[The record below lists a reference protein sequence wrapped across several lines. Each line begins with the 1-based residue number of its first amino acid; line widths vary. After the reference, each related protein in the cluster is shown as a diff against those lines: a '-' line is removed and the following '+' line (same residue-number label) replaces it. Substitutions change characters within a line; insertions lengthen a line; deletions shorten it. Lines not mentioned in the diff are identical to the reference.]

1 MAAAAAAGDG
11 SWGCSAPLAPPE
23 AVAADWMLEFACS
36 CLCRHFGDRI
46 GAEFW
51 RWSDV
56 AQSLINGFFKIP
68 THQKKRV
75 YVCQLLIR
83 IAKGK
88 NFELQ
93 FENGKKISPL
103 ESALSFWTLLEKEE
117 TKLEKLHEDIRHLI
131 QIQIV
136 AGHIEHGYFKE
147 ATNVLERL
155 FTDSESD
162 KPLRVKLATVIKNKD
177 PYVPLL
183 QSFSYG
189 LLISK
194 IKSYIELF
202 RKENETN
209 FLIQEATKYAE
220 SKGLEATA
228 LQNQSVNVSENDTS
242 NLDTKQR
249 SVKEQQYI
257 TNQSPGRPY
266 SGQKHTGSRVLQ
278 SLNNLHNVENHG
290 VSAGGRRRQRWTY
303 NEDLELKSGVRTFGV
318 GNWAKILAHGDF
330 NNRTSVML
338 KDRWRTLCRT
348 DLA

>member
-1 MAAAAAAGDG
+1 
-11 SWGCSAPLAPPE
+11 E

-56 AQSLINGFFKIP
+56 AQALINGFFKIP
-68 THQKKRV
+68 TRQKKRV
-75 YVCQLLIR
+75 YLCQLLIR

-88 NFELQ
+88 SFELQ

-131 QIQIV
+131 KIQIV
-136 AGHIEHGYFKE
+136 AGHIENGYFKE

-194 IKSYIELF
+194 IKSYTELF

-228 LQNQSVNVSENDTS
+228 LQNQSVNVSENDKS

-249 SVKEQQYI
+249 FVLRI
-257 TNQSPGRPY
+257 ILLRGVL
-266 SGQKHTGSRVLQ
+266 GQKLTTSIFPIFLKFGLFYSC
-278 SLNNLHNVENHG
+278 LNNLQHVENHG

-348 DLA
+348 D